1 LEVAELNA
9 NVAQAILHAESL
21 PSDSLEAQLA
31 FRHVSILEETITW
44 LTSAEDVDGEIGRL
58 GAVAAALH
66 AEEPLRALQLAWRYE
81 QEQLSSNAV
90 AKLLELAAEA
100 ETEIDRLA
108 QCAPKV
114 EPARFRLQIT

>member
-1 LEVAELNA
+1 MEVAELNA

-21 PSDSLEAQLA
+21 PSGSLEAQVA

-44 LTSAEDVDGEIGRL
+44 LTPAHDVDGEIGRL

-66 AEEPLRALQLAWRYE
+66 AEEPLRALELAWRFE
-81 QEQLSSNAV
+81 QEALSSPAA

-100 ETEIDRLA
+100 EAEIERLA
-108 QCAPKV
+108 LCAPRV
-114 EPARFRLQIT
+114 EPARFRLRTT